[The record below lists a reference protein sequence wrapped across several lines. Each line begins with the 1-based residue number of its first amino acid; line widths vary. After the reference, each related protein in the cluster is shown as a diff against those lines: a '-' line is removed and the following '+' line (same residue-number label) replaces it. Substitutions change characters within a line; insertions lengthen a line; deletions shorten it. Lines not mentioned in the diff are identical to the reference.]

1 MEVSSLERTLTE
13 IDHQRLTRLMARAKA
28 DPRLLPVLEATRRA
42 AVVQRPGGAG
52 QRARPTSSTM
62 YSRVVLAD
70 TAGGAPAP
78 FTVCYPDDAEPAQ
91 GFVSVLSPVGTSL
104 LGLRVGDVATGEG
117 HAGSRSRPGSRSMLF
132 QPEASGDY
140 TL

>member
-1 MEVSSLERTLTE
+1 MEVSSLERTLTQ
-13 IDHQRLTRLMARAKA
+13 IDHRRLMRLRAQVKS
-28 DPRLLPVLEATRRA
+28 DPRLLPFLDPLDELLAYSELVEPASVPPD
-42 AVVQRPGGAG
+42 VV
-52 QRARPTSSTM
+52 TM
-62 YSRVVLAD
+62 YSRVLLQD
-70 TAGGAPAP
+70 LSGAPPAR

-104 LGLRVGDVATGEG
+104 LGLRVGDVARWHGPSGFAQSFRVEE
-117 HAGSRSRPGSRSMLF
+117 MLF

>member
-13 IDHQRLTRLMARAKA
+13 IDHRRLSLLMARSKA
-28 DPRLLPVLEATRRA
+28 DPRLLPFLEGLDELLSYSDLVEPVRVPPD
-42 AVVQRPGGAG
+42 VV
-52 QRARPTSSTM
+52 TM
-62 YSRVVLAD
+62 YSRVLLAD
-70 TAGGAPAP
+70 TAGAAPGK

-91 GFVSVLSPVGTSL
+91 GFISVLSPLGTSL
-104 LGLRVGDVATGEG
+104 LGSRVGDIVHWHGPHGLAQSARVAT
-117 HAGSRSRPGSRSMLF
+117 MLF